1 MTEQWPWPDDDR
13 FERRSRVAHM
23 YRDRL
28 ADENAAACAE
38 LDEVM
43 VAFGQNWIVD
53 HHAVDPDSYLTPDE
67 VASWADVSRK
77 TVDKWVERGHLER
90 RVNADRQTVFL
101 LADLIDYQKKR
112 KAS

>member
-1 MTEQWPWPDDDR
+1 MTDWPWPDDR

-53 HHAVDPDSYLTPDE
+53 HHAVDPESLLTVDE
-67 VASWADVSRK
+67 IASWADVSRR

-90 RVNADRQTVFL
+90 RVNSDHQTVFL
-101 LADLIDYQKKR
+101 LQDLIDYQKQR
-112 KAS
+112 RAS